1 VSGPRTVVIGAGAG
15 IFQSHRRGLEAIGAE
30 VVGVHDADHE
40 RAQRVAAELDCPAHR
55 EVATLLETG
64 ADLAVIV
71 APHPFHAELA
81 IACLRTGHHVLV
93 EKPIADEVA
102 AADRMAAEAERHGR
116 LLAVS
121 LQHRAR
127 REVIEARRLIGD
139 GALGELQHLS
149 LLATWPRPAA
159 YFALAP
165 WRGTWRGEGGGILI
179 NQGQHDL
186 DLLCCLAGGPPARVV
201 GWTRARL
208 HAIETEDTADALAEW
223 PNGAAGSI
231 HISTAEADERQRIE
245 VVGTG
250 GRLRLLPG
258 RLEITR
264 NAVDFR
270 EYAATATN
278 AFAPPA
284 VEPPATIAG
293 GEGGHVAIYRN
304 LAGALAGRE
313 PLIAPGREAVWP
325 LELANAIVLSS
336 ATNAEVPLP
345 LDRAAYSD
353 LLAGRR
359 RGD

>member
-1 VSGPRTVVIGAGAG
+1 VRAIVIGAGAG
-15 IFQSHRRGLEAIGAE
+15 IFSAHREGLAAIGAQ
-30 VVGVHDADHE
+30 VVGVHDADHD
-40 RAQRVAAELDCPAHR
+40 RACRVAGQLGCPAHR
-55 EVATLLETG
+55 DVAALLE
-64 ADLAVIV
+64 ADAELAVIL

-81 IACLRTGHHVLV
+81 VSCLRAGHHVLV

-102 AADRMAAEAERHGR
+102 AADLMVTEAEREGR
-116 LLAVS
+116 LLAVA

-127 REVIEARRLIGD
+127 SEVREARRLIES
-139 GALGELQHLS
+139 GALGELQHVS

-186 DLLCCLAGGPPARVV
+186 DLLCHLTGGPPGRVA
-201 GWTRARL
+201 GRTRTRL
-208 HAIETEDTADALAEW
+208 HAIETEDTADGLVEW

-231 HISTAEADERQRIE
+231 HISTAEADEPQRIE
-245 VVGTG
+245 VTGTG

-258 RLEITR
+258 RLDVFR

-270 EYAATATN
+270 EYVATATS

-284 VEPPATIAG
+284 VARLPAVAG
-293 GEGGHVAIYRN
+293 VEGGHVAIYRN
-304 LAGALAGRE
+304 LVDAMAGRE
-313 PLIAPGREAVWP
+313 PLIAPGREATWA

-336 ATNAEVPLP
+336 ATGAEVRLP

-353 LLAGRR
+353 LLATRR
-359 RGD
+359 RTG

>member
-1 VSGPRTVVIGAGAG
+1 VRAVVIGAGAG
-15 IFQSHRRGLEAIGAE
+15 IFSAHREGLAAVGAE
-30 VVGVHDADHE
+30 VVGVHDADHD
-40 RAQRVAAELDCPAHR
+40 RACRVAVELGCPAHR
-55 EVATLLETG
+55 DVAALLE
-64 ADLAVIV
+64 ADAELAVIL

-81 IACLRTGHHVLV
+81 VACLRAGHHVLV

-102 AADRMAAEAERHGR
+102 AADLMVTEAERRGR
-116 LLAVS
+116 LLAVA

-127 REVIEARRLIGD
+127 GEVREARRQIVS
-139 GALGELQHLS
+139 GALGELQHVS

-186 DLLCCLAGGPPARVV
+186 DLLCHLAGGPPGRVA
-201 GWTRARL
+201 GRTRTRL
-208 HAIETEDTADALAEW
+208 HAIETEDTADALVEW

-231 HISTAEADERQRIE
+231 HISTAEADEPQRIE
-245 VVGTG
+245 VTGTG

-258 RLEITR
+258 RLEADR

-270 EYAATATN
+270 EYVATATS

-284 VEPPATIAG
+284 VERLPVVEGA
-293 GEGGHVAIYRN
+293 EGGHVAIYRN
-304 LAGALAGRE
+304 LVEAMAGRE
-313 PLIAPGREAVWP
+313 PLIAPGREATWA

-336 ATNAEVPLP
+336 ATGAEVRLP
-345 LDRAAYSD
+345 LDRVAYSD
-353 LLAGRR
+353 LLANRR
-359 RGD
+359 RAG